1 MTPQTPQKE
10 ALTEFDAQLKKLL
23 QVDSAKQNPQ
33 VRQQQ
38 ILQGVRWLATLQ
50 AFLQLYLVWLP
61 KTFLDIAS
69 KLIHKNN
76 THNKGNHHGN
86 E

>member
-1 MTPQTPQKE
+1 MTPQTPQKD
-10 ALTEFDAQLKKLL
+10 ALHEFNAKLEKLL
-23 QVDSAKQNPQ
+23 KVDSAKQNPE

-50 AFLQLYLVWLP
+50 AFLQLYLVLLP
-61 KTFLDIAS
+61 KAFSDIAS
-69 KLIHKNN
+69 QLTHKNN
-76 THNKGNHHGN
+76 HINKENRHGN

>member
-10 ALTEFDAQLKKLL
+10 ALHEFDVKLEKLL
-23 QVDSAKQNPQ
+23 KVDSAKQNPK

-50 AFLQLYLVWLP
+50 AFLQLYLVLLP
-61 KTFLDIAS
+61 KAFLDIAS
-69 KLIHKNN
+69 KLTHKNN
-76 THNKGNHHGN
+76 TLNKENHHGN